1 MTRPPRHFAPTR
13 LCGENSFPT
22 IQRAL
27 RIGDNG
33 MSTKVRVVH
42 YLNQFFAQI
51 GGEEKADVGPE
62 FKDGPVGPG
71 RALQQAL
78 GENGD
83 VVATIFC
90 GDNYFAENQDTVVE
104 ELLRVLVE
112 RKPDLLIAG
121 PAFES
126 GRYGIA
132 CGAVCQAA
140 QQRLGIAAVAGMDE
154 ENVGAGLYR
163 KNIYIINSGVT
174 IARMVPTLQRMAP
187 LGLKLVERAPIGKP
201 EEEGYLPRGIKRNEF
216 AAKPPAERAVDMLL
230 AKLRGDAFKSEIAPP
245 KFSGAKPAAP
255 LRDLS
260 SAVIAFVTDGRL
272 VPEGNPDKIEPGRPT
287 RFTTIPIAGVNSLDA
302 DKYDAV
308 HSGYDTAIAN
318 RDPNRLVPLD
328 VMRELEREGVIGKLH
343 EFVHSTGGAH
353 AAVDNA
359 TNIGQGIAARLKAA
373 GVTGVILTS
382 T

>member
-1 MTRPPRHFAPTR
+1 MNKK
-13 LCGENSFPT
+13 L
-22 IQRAL
+22 
-27 RIGDNG
+27 
-33 MSTKVRVVH
+33 RVVH

-51 GGEEKADVGPE
+51 GGEEKADVGPG
-62 FKDGPVGPG
+62 FKEGPVGPG

-78 GENGD
+78 GDNGE
-83 VVATIFC
+83 VVATVYC
-90 GDNYFAENQDTVVE
+90 GDNYFAEHQEQAIE
-104 ELLRVLVE
+104 ELCR
-112 RKPDLLIAG
+112 RIAGYKPDLLVAG

-132 CGAVCQAA
+132 CGALCQAA

-154 ENVGAGLYR
+154 GNVGASFK
-163 KNIYIINSGVT
+163 KNVYIVNSGASV
-174 IARMVPTLQRMAP
+174 ARMVPALQRMAA
-187 LGLKLVERAPIGKP
+187 LGVRRVRQEAIGKP
-201 EEEGYLPRGIKRNEF
+201 VDEGYLPRGIKRNEF

-230 AKLRGDAFKSEIAPP
+230 AKLRGEEFKSEIAPP
-245 KFSGAKPAAP
+245 KFAGGKPAAP
-255 LRDLS
+255 LRDIS
-260 SAVIAFVTDGRL
+260 SAVIALVTDGGL

-308 HSGYDTAIAN
+308 HSGYDTAFAN

-328 VMRELEREGVIGKLH
+328 TMRELEREGVIGKLH
-343 EFVHSTGGAH
+343 DFVHSTGGAH
-353 AAVDNA
+353 AAVENA
-359 TNIGQGIAARLKAA
+359 TLIGRQIADQLKAA

>member
-1 MTRPPRHFAPTR
+1 V
-13 LCGENSFPT
+13 NNK
-22 IQRAL
+22 I
-27 RIGDNG
+27 
-33 MSTKVRVVH
+33 RVVH

-62 FKDGPVGPG
+62 FKDGPIGPG

-78 GENGD
+78 GENAD
-83 VVATIFC
+83 VIATIFC
-90 GDNYFAENQDTVVE
+90 GDNYFAENQDTVVN
-104 ELLRVLVE
+104 ELIRLLAE

-132 CGAVCQAA
+132 CGAICQAA
-140 QQRLGIAAVAGMDE
+140 QQWLGIATVAGMDE
-154 ENVGAGLYR
+154 DNVGASLYR
-163 KNIYIINSGVT
+163 KTIYIVNSGETV
-174 IARMVPTLQRMAP
+174 ARMVPTLQRMAA
-187 LGLKLVERAPIGKP
+187 LGLKLARAEPIGKP
-201 EEEGYLPRGIKRNEF
+201 EQEGYLARGIKRNEF

-230 AKLRGDAFKSEIAPP
+230 AKLRGDEFKSEIAPP
-245 KFSGAKPAAP
+245 KFSGSKPAAP

-260 SAVIAFVTDGRL
+260 SAVIALVTDGGL
-272 VPEGNPDKIEPGRPT
+272 VPEGNPDRIEPGRPT

-328 VMRELEREGVIGKLH
+328 TMRELEREGVIGKLH

>member
-1 MTRPPRHFAPTR
+1 M
-13 LCGENSFPT
+13 NSK
-22 IQRAL
+22 I
-27 RIGDNG
+27 
-33 MSTKVRVVH
+33 RVVH

-51 GGEEKADVGPE
+51 GAEEKGNVGPGI
-62 FKDGPVGPG
+62 KAGPIGPG

-78 GENGD
+78 GEHGE

-90 GDNYFAENQDTVVE
+90 GDNYFAEHQQETID
-104 ELLRVLVE
+104 ELMQKLTE
-112 RKPDLLIAG
+112 YKPDLLIAG

-132 CGAVCQAA
+132 CGAICQAV

-154 ENVGAGLYR
+154 DNVGASLYR
-163 KNIYIINSGVT
+163 KNVYIINSGAT
-174 IARMVPTLQRMAP
+174 IARMVPTLQRMAA
-187 LGLKLVERAPIGKP
+187 LGVKLARREVIGKP
-201 EEEGYLPRGIKRNEF
+201 EREGYLPRGIKRNEF

-230 AKLRGDAFKSEIAPP
+230 AKLRGEEFQSEIAPP
-245 KFSGAKPAAP
+245 KFAGAKPAAP
-255 LRDLS
+255 LANLK
-260 SAVIAFVTDGRL
+260 SAVIALVTDGGL
-272 VPEGNPDKIEPGRPT
+272 VPEGNPDNIEPGRPT
-287 RFTTIPIAGVNSLDA
+287 RFTAIPISGIDSLDA

-328 VMRELEREGVIGKLH
+328 TMRDLEREGVIGKLH

-359 TNIGQGIAARLKAA
+359 TNIGQAIAARLKAA
-373 GVTGVILTS
+373 GVSGVILTS

>member
-1 MTRPPRHFAPTR
+1 MT
-13 LCGENSFPT
+13 NK
-22 IQRAL
+22 I
-27 RIGDNG
+27 
-33 MSTKVRVVH
+33 RVVH

-51 GGEEKADVGPE
+51 GGEDKADVGPQV
-62 FKDGPVGPG
+62 KAGLIGSG

-78 GENGD
+78 GEHGE

-90 GDNYFAENQDTVVE
+90 GDNYFAEQQEQAIDHLIQQMAE
-104 ELLRVLVE
+104 Y
-112 RKPDLLIAG
+112 KPDLLIAG

-132 CGAVCQAA
+132 CGAICQAA
-140 QQRLGIAAVAGMDE
+140 QERLNIVAVAGMDE
-154 ENVGAGLYR
+154 DNVGASLYR
-163 KNIYIINSGVT
+163 KHLYIINSGAS
-174 IARMVPTLQRMAP
+174 IAKMVPTLQRMAA
-187 LGLKLVERAPIGKP
+187 LGVKLVRRDAIGKP
-201 EEEGYLPRGIKRNEF
+201 ESEGYLARGIKHNEF

-230 AKLRGDAFKSEIAPP
+230 SKLRGEAFHSEIAAP
-245 KFSGAKPAAP
+245 KFAGSQPAAP
-255 LRDLS
+255 LGDLS
-260 SAVIAFVTDGRL
+260 SAVIALVTDGGL
-272 VPEGNPDKIEPGRPT
+272 VLEGNPDNIEPGRPT
-287 RFTTIPIAGVNSLDA
+287 RFTTIPISGVDSLDA

-328 VMRELEREGVIGKLH
+328 TMRDLEREGVIGKLH

>member
-1 MTRPPRHFAPTR
+1 MTGSARHFAPSR

-22 IQRAL
+22 IQRTL

-51 GGEEKADVGPE
+51 GGEDKADVGPQS
-62 FKDGPVGPG
+62 KDGLIGPG

-78 GENGD
+78 GEHGEI
-83 VVATIFC
+83 VATIFC
-90 GDNYFAENQDTVVE
+90 GDNFFAEHQEQAIDPLIQRMAE
-104 ELLRVLVE
+104 Y
-112 RKPDLLIAG
+112 KPDLLIAG

-132 CGAVCQAA
+132 CGAICLAA
-140 QQRLGIAAVAGMDE
+140 QQRLGIMAVAGMDE
-154 ENVGAGLYR
+154 DNVGASLYR

-174 IARMVPTLQRMAP
+174 IARMVPTLQRMAA
-187 LGLKLVERAPIGKP
+187 LGVKLARREAIGKP
-201 EEEGYLPRGIKRNEF
+201 ETEGYLPRGIKRNEF

-230 AKLRGDAFKSEIAPP
+230 AKLRGDEFHSEIAPP
-245 KFSGAKPAAP
+245 QFAGSKPAAP
-255 LRDLS
+255 LTNLK
-260 SAVIAFVTDGRL
+260 SAVIALVTDGGL
-272 VPEGNPDKIEPGRPT
+272 VPEGNPDNIEPGRPT
-287 RFTTIPIAGVNSLDA
+287 RFTTIPVTGVNSLDA

-328 VMRELEREGVIGKLH
+328 TMRELEREGMIGKLH
-343 EFVHSTGGAH
+343 EYVHSTGGAH
-353 AAVDNA
+353 AAVENA
-359 TNIGQGIAARLKAA
+359 TNIGKDIAQRLKAA